1 VINVKNNLFHVV
13 LVVAAFGLTAMAI
26 LGGAYFR
33 SGLDV
38 TEGMYSEERIRAPH
52 VMENMAETERNRVA
66 AYEFAQRLETIYA
79 IDPYE
84 WQFVD
89 NNLLLLRGDI
99 ELIREA
105 YSNEMAAYLQA
116 HEEWEEGVA
125 QLNSAAI
132 AARMEWDL
140 ARAAALAGDE
150 DLVNF
155 PPQPEIPI
163 PPPEPEFLGEALE
176 QFATLH
182 MLFTETAQQMLV
194 TMEDD
199 GFNMMWAAVFTVAE
213 TVQLNHDIDE
223 IDFVTARQVH
233 QVLGTLTGL
242 DRVTE
247 ELVENIVLNHLR
259 PNVIPNVEENLR
271 RFNETRNNYERAFFY
286 EGDIIVD
293 EGELVTSEIY
303 QLLAQL
309 GLLRSD
315 SLRDNMIPLL
325 GVLGLVVALFTI
337 SLMYMS
343 FYHPSI
349 TTTKKEAALLFTIF
363 VLSLGLTWTFRE
375 FSFPFV
381 PLLIFPMLVS
391 LLLDRRCGMVLTFSM
406 VFICF
411 FVVEGS
417 LSYLLFYATSGA
429 LICLLSR
436 FTTERNKIFIV
447 GLLVTAIQFILSI
460 SIAFIIERAHAF
472 YDLQGMLVVA
482 SFAAASGMLTVIICT
497 GSLPFWETFFGV
509 VTPVKLLDL
518 TNPTNILL
526 RRLTI
531 EAPGTYHHS
540 LIVAN
545 LAETAAY
552 DIGANSHAARVG
564 GYYHDVGKLKFPHY
578 FAENIDGENPHDHLD
593 TINSAQLI
601 ISHVS
606 YGLTLASEHRLPQF
620 VRDMIKEHHGTTLL
634 QYFYAKAKESD
645 PSAEDKDYRYPFVI
659 PQTRESACVMLAD
672 SVEAAV
678 RATIPKLN
686 SVDEVAATI
695 RNIVRSKL
703 NDGQLAES
711 QLSIKDVTIIEQSFF
726 RVLKGMY
733 HERIAYPKSIPVR
746 MVGAE
751 AEDV

>member
-1 VINVKNNLFHVV
+1 MINVKNNLFHVV

-460 SIAFIIERAHAF
+460 SIAFIIERTHAL